1 MKRDEILKTAEKLI
15 NGPRAQD
22 YGDAYENHK
31 RIAEIW
37 SIILGFKVTEEQVL
51 LMMIGLKVARLI
63 QTPNHQDSIID
74 TAGYAA
80 ALSELIEEK
89 KNQDQTKSQ
98 PEGYLWHKN

>member
-1 MKRDEILKTAEKLI
+1 MDKNELLDACKAVLNSRGQHYGNIL
-15 NGPRAQD
+15 
-22 YGDAYENHK
+22 ENHK

-37 SIILGFKVTEEQVL
+37 SIILGFKVTGEQVL

-63 QTPNHQDSIID
+63 QTPDHQDSIID

-80 ALSELIEEK
+80 ALSEFIEEK
-89 KNQDQTKSQ
+89 KKNQTKPQ